1 MFSLEERKKII
12 SICKILSSYFN
23 NPLVHSIYIEDIAIP
38 KEKLIQDLEWLK
50 NKIEEKEN

>member
-23 NPLVHSIYIEDIAIP
+23 NPLVHSIYIEDITIP